1 MSFIILKCI
10 YAFTAISL
18 AFLLFV
24 RVLFDN
30 IFKGNNKLSPIVAF
44 IGGLFL
50 LYTLTGIILC
60 IIYPSLLTKLIL
72 LMFAISPF
80 IIGRLVNYK
89 SLKFYSIIQ
98 IICVILSIGFV
109 VIF

>member
-1 MSFIILKCI
+1 MYLIYVKIIFSI
-10 YAFTAISL
+10 IAILL
-18 AFLLFV
+18 ALLLAL
-24 RVLFDN
+24 RV
-30 IFKGNNKLSPIVAF
+30 IFESKFKNNNKLSPIIAF
-44 IGGLFL
+44 IGALFL